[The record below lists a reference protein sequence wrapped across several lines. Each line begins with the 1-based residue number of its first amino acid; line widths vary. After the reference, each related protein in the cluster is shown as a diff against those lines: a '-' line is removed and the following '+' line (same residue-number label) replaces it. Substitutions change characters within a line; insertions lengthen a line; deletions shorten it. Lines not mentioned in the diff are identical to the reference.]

1 MTYLDRARRLI
12 PSGTQTYSKS
22 PTRFPAGAPEYITHG
37 EGAYVY
43 CGMDPTPWLDC
54 VSGLGSVIL
63 GHRDPSV
70 EAAILAQLASGVAMP
85 MPTPLELELAE
96 RIVAYVHSAE
106 MVRFG
111 KNGVDA
117 CAAAVRIARAH
128 TGREM
133 VASIGYHGYHDFTIA
148 HQNPK
153 GVPLDSLDNLIVL
166 PYGDMER
173 MERVFGAF
181 ADVPACL
188 IMEPVVAQHPE
199 HPPAGYLEAVRDLC
213 TKYGV
218 ILIFDEVVTF
228 GRMPGG
234 TAQKYFGVTPDL
246 TALGKCLGNG
256 MPLSAVCGRA
266 DLMRLLDEG
275 VFFSTTFGGET
286 LSLAAGIA
294 TMDRLMQDRVPE
306 QVTAIGAVILQH
318 FHRYAEGAGFG
329 DGVVKLM
336 GYPARLVWKWSDP
349 EDARVFGETLVQH
362 HVLSQ
367 GYVSVTRAWG
377 SQQVLELS
385 KAFAAGMDAVRQRRK
400 AAA

>member
-1 MTYLDRARRLI
+1 MTYLDRARLLI
-12 PSGTQTYSKS
+12 PSGVQTYSKS

-43 CGMDPTPWLDC
+43 CGTDPTPWLDC

-70 EAAILAQLASGVAMP
+70 EAAILAQLGRGVAMP

-96 RIVAYVHSAE
+96 RIVEYVPSAE
-106 MVRFG
+106 MARFG

-117 CAAAVRIARAH
+117 CAAAVRIARAF

-133 VASIGYHGYHDFTIA
+133 VVSVGYHGYHDFTIA

-153 GVPLDSLDNLIVL
+153 GVPLASQDNLIVL
-166 PYGDMER
+166 PYGDLDR
-173 MERVFGAF
+173 MARVLEH
-181 ADVPACL
+181 PEIACL
-188 IMEPVVAQHPE
+188 IMEPIVAQHPE

-213 TKYGV
+213 TRYGV

-266 DLMRLLDEG
+266 DLMRLLEEG
-275 VFFSTTFGGET
+275 VFFSTTFGGEA

-306 QVTAIGAVILQH
+306 QVTAIGATMCDAIP
-318 FHRYAEGAGFG
+318 RPEAAGFG
-329 DGVVKLM
+329 DGALRLM

-349 EDARVFGETLVQH
+349 EDARVFGETLIQH

-367 GYVSVTRAWG
+367 GYVSFTAAWG
-377 SQQVLELS
+377 GQQVLELS
-385 KAFAAGMDAVRQRRK
+385 MAFHAGMDAVRQRRK